1 MLQSNFLTKT
11 LRKNPKGSV
20 SISHKFLVRGGY
32 IHQLISGVWTLLPLG
47 FRVYQKVENIIR
59 EEMRLIGGEELRMP
73 SLQPKE
79 LWTESGRWD
88 TIDPPLF
95 KIKDRHNKCL
105 ALGPTH
111 EEVITKIAKFFIR
124 SYKDLP
130 KYVFQIQNKFRN
142 ELRPTAG
149 LLRTREFMMKDM
161 YSFHSSFQDLD
172 IYYLKVIDAYK
183 KIYHRCGLKPILV
196 DASSGT
202 IGGNMSNEFM
212 ILAESGE
219 DNVLFCKKCGWA
231 ANMELGG
238 QELFCHKCKSKLSI
252 KTGIEVGHIFK
263 LGSVYSQKMKAFFV
277 DQKGRQLPIITG
289 CYGIGLERLMATIVE
304 LNHDSKGIVWP
315 DSVSPFA
322 IHLLGLDL
330 EDKLVFKRAQ
340 EVYEKLK
347 SSGLEVLF
355 DDRCKSAGVKF
366 KDADLIGIPI
376 RLVVSKKS
384 GSKIEYKERRGDAI
398 DLFTMKQLLAKI
410 KTGHLGV

>member
-11 LRKNPKGSV
+11 LREDPKDSAA
-20 SISHKFLVRGGY
+20 ISHKFLVRGGY
-32 IHQLISGVWTLLPLG
+32 IHQLTSGVWSLLPLG

-59 EEMRLIGGEELRMP
+59 KEMCSIGGEELRMP

-95 KIKDRHNKCL
+95 KIKDRHNKYL
-105 ALGPTH
+105 ALGSTH
-111 EEVITKIAKFFIR
+111 EEVITKIAKFFIE

-149 LLRTREFMMKDM
+149 LLRTREFVMKDM
-161 YSFHSSFQDLD
+161 YSFHASIQDLD
-172 IYYLKVIDAYK
+172 IYYLKVMEAYK
-183 KIYHRCGLKPILV
+183 KIYRCCNLEPIVV

-219 DNVLFCKKCGWA
+219 DNLLFCEKCGWA
-231 ANMELGG
+231 ANVEVGG
-238 QELFCHKCKSKLSI
+238 QDSFCPKCKSKLTI

-277 DQKGRQLPIITG
+277 DQGGQQQLIIAG

-304 LNHDSKGIVWP
+304 LNHDQNGIIWP
-315 DSVSPFA
+315 ASVSPFT

-330 EDKLVFKRAQ
+330 EDKIILKRAQ
-340 EVYEKLK
+340 EVYKKLK
-347 SSGLEVLF
+347 LLGFDVLF
-355 DDRCKSAGVKF
+355 DDRCESAGVKF
-366 KDADLIGIPI
+366 KDSDLIGIPI
-376 RLVVSKKS
+376 RLVISKKS
-384 GSKIEYKERRGDAI
+384 GSKIEYKERGKNSSE
-398 DLFTMKQLLAKI
+398 LFTIKQLLSKI
-410 KTGHLGV
+410 S